1 MSTSTTMIAELP
13 ETNGISAPVNIQQQ
27 TSQIPQMPQQNQI
40 STQQIS
46 NEFYGHIS
54 AQPQFPQQQQQQPSI
69 TGDDNLNYKPI
80 NVHPNPYGTP
90 QITPDGV
97 PMPEPSPQRNQQPV
111 SQQNYTVDSMP
122 QQTLPSRDIPQNTM
136 EYQHDEQ
143 IQANHIP
150 SVKLTSDYIKDYEK
164 ANSEELRMHKEKK
177 YRQETAQEKISEFQI
192 PILVGIMYFIFQIPI
207 INTWM
212 RKYLAFANLHTE
224 DGNFRVSGLIFKS
237 VLFGAL
243 YYLMQSVWIRLS
255 NI

>member
-13 ETNGISAPVNIQQQ
+13 GTNSTSAPVNIQRQ
-27 TSQIPQMPQQNQI
+27 TSQIPQMPHQNQI

-46 NEFYGHIS
+46 NEFYGNIS
-54 AQPQFPQQQQQQPSI
+54 AQPQFPPQQQQSI
-69 TGDDNLNYKPI
+69 TGDDSLNYQPI

-90 QITPDGV
+90 IVTPDGV

-111 SQQNYTVDSMP
+111 SQQNYTVDNVP
-122 QQTLPSRDIPQNTM
+122 HQTLPSRDIPQNAL
-136 EYQHDEQ
+136 EYQQDEE
-143 IQANHIP
+143 IQPNHIP
-150 SVKLTSDYIKDYEK
+150 SIKLTSDYIKDYEK
-164 ANSEELRMHKEKK
+164 VNNEELRMHREKK

-237 VLFGAL
+237 LLFGAL
-243 YYLMQSVWIRLS
+243 YYLMQSVWIKLS